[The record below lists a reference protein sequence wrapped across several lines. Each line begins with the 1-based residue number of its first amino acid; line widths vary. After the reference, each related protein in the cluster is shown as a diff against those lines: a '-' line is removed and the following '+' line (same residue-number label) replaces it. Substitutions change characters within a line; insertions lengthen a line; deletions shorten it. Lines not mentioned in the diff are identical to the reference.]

1 MNITADARPF
11 ALLRLGAAG
20 RNFKGREWAF
30 PGGRVRWVR
39 WIDHERLPTMHRSDD
54 PNAPHR
60 PYPDEW
66 SEEWLDESPRAGRF
80 VLAIEGGLS
89 YDDARRT
96 ALRAADG
103 LAGLHAL
110 LNFPFNM
117 RYPVAELPA
126 EWVLA
131 GEVIVQEF
139 EAWSEEWVPLED
151 RLATRELSYF

>member
-1 MNITADARPF
+1 MVALDRSRAAANDAPQRRP
-11 ALLRLGAAG
+11 
-20 RNFKGREWAF
+20 
-30 PGGRVRWVR
+30 
-39 WIDHERLPTMHRSDD
+39 ERP
-54 PNAPHR
+54 APA
-60 PYPDEW
+60 YPDEW

-151 RLATRELSYF
+151 RLATSELSYF